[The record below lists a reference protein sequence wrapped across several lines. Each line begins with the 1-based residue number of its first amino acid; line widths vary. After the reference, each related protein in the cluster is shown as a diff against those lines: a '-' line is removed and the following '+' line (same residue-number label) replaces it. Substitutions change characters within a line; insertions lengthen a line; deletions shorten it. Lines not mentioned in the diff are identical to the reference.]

1 MTNNIA
7 NINRAFYQEGNNNT
21 AYRNFIFSLK
31 SQKTRSEYIRSLH
44 YYMAWLKM
52 DVLRDD
58 DNYDKLLHKDP
69 KLITSDIIGFILY
82 LKDNKKLSPATIS
95 ACIAALRHF
104 YNMNDM
110 VDLKWKKINSIKGN
124 TTT

>member
-69 KLITSDIIGFILY
+69 KLITSDIIGLYFISKITKNY
-82 LKDNKKLSPATIS
+82 LLQPLVHALQLFDIS
-95 ACIAALRHF
+95 I
-104 YNMNDM
+104 
-110 VDLKWKKINSIKGN
+110 
-124 TTT
+124 T